1 MVLRDSLLLKK
12 FNVISVLSRSICF
25 LFFLISLTACK
36 NQSRR
41 SPALVKF
48 QPVSLKAV
56 AIQEK
61 ITRQDELM
69 LAYTLSVLDEDNHLT
84 NTQNGAWGVQ
94 RAKKGDQFTAF
105 QSLTIEVPPKGR
117 VVATAVLMEIDDYS
131 KAQKLVTDIRKYTGY
146 AGAAASLLQVTELT
160 NPVGYFMLSLQA
172 AGLVL
177 NNSNRI
183 DPDDLLGTFSQTYT
197 YEEVKK
203 MTSPQTIPLKFSADS
218 RFDSYEYQ
226 LNLQISGPS
235 H

>member
-1 MVLRDSLLLKK
+1 M
-12 FNVISVLSRSICF
+12 LSRPIYF

-41 SPALVKF
+41 SSVAVKF
-48 QPVSLKAV
+48 QPTSLKAV
-56 AIQEK
+56 TIQEK

-69 LAYTLSVLDEDNHLT
+69 LAYTLSVLDENNHLI

-94 RAKKGDQFTAF
+94 RTKKGDQFTAF
-105 QSLTIEVPPKGR
+105 PGLSIEVPPKSR
-117 VVATAVLMEIDDYS
+117 VVATVVLMEIDDYS

-160 NPVGYFMLSLQA
+160 NPVGYFLLSLQA

-183 DPDDLLGTFSQTYT
+183 DPDDLLGSFSRTYT
-197 YEEVKK
+197 YEEVAK
-203 MTSPQTIPLKFSADS
+203 MTVTQTIPLKFSADT

-226 LNLQISGPS
+226 LNFQISRQS
-235 H
+235 R